1 MRSSKYWLP
10 PVIWMAVI
18 FWFSTD
24 TFSAAHTGSILEPI
38 LRHLHPHITET
49 QIDTVHF
56 LVRKS
61 AHFCSYAVLALLL
74 FRAVRDGA
82 ELGWRWSWAL
92 AAFVILAAYA
102 LLDEY
107 HQSFSHER
115 TASIYDSLLDMT
127 GGLVAL
133 TALWAGSFQSARS
146 RRPATEQVK

>member
-1 MRSSKYWLP
+1 
-10 PVIWMAVI
+10 MAVI
-18 FWFSTD
+18 FGFSTD
-24 TFSAAHTGSILEPI
+24 TFSAAHTGSMLEPI

-74 FRAVRDGA
+74 FRALRDGA
-82 ELGWRWSWAL
+82 ELGWRWSWAF
-92 AAFVILAAYA
+92 AAFVILTAYA
-102 LLDEY
+102 LLGAY
-107 HQSFSHER
+107 HHWFSHER

-127 GGLVAL
+127 GGVVAL
-133 TALWAGSFQSARS
+133 TALWAGSFQSARA

>member
-1 MRSSKYWLP
+1 
-10 PVIWMAVI
+10 MAVI

-24 TFSAAHTGSILEPI
+24 TFSAAYRFDAEPSSATST
-38 LRHLHPHITET
+38 HITET

-74 FRAVRDGA
+74 SGPCGTERSSAGA
-82 ELGWRWSWAL
+82 GLGPGGL
-92 AAFVILAAYA
+92 VILAACA

-107 HQSFSHER
+107 HQSFSHQR

-133 TALWAGSFQSARS
+133 TALWAEASSLLALDAQRLN
-146 RRPATEQVK
+146 R